1 MILDSELIDGLRMGQ
16 KDKFDQI
23 YLNYWSDLYSFARK
37 RANSEDDAK
46 DILQDL
52 FLVIWT
58 KRESLNIT
66 VSLKSYLYTVL
77 RHRIINY
84 YNSNRTEAEYIDIL
98 RRMESFSLDT
108 EQQITENEINI
119 IIDKSLDKMPS
130 KMREI
135 FELSRY
141 KGLSAKEIASQLQ
154 LSEQTVRNQISNAL
168 KYLKIGLID
177 FIPSIIFFLQNYS

>member
-1 MILDSELIDGLRMGQ
+1 MLLDSELISGLQTGQ

-23 YLNYWSDLYSFARK
+23 YKQYWAELYAFARK
-37 RANSEDDAK
+37 RVNSQEDAK

-52 FLVIWT
+52 FVVIWT

-66 VSLKSYLYTVL
+66 TSIKSYLYTAL

-84 YNSNRTEAEYIDIL
+84 YNSKSTEAEYFDIL
-98 RRMESFSLDT
+98 SKIEHFNDSTD
-108 EQQITENEINI
+108 EKVTENEII
-119 IIDKSLDKMPS
+119 TIIDKSLDKMPS